1 MQVIVN
7 EVILTCV
14 FVSVILMVKGLRTAP
29 SADGVAGA
37 LSIVLTL
44 LGCIRVGGKLG
55 GCFNPAVGLSIGTFS
70 QFNLEN
76 VNSSLSHYIY
86 AFILGPALG
95 GVLAGAFS
103 LMHRK
108 HFEPKEVK
116 YEAQGE
122 IEAAEKKAD

>member
-1 MQVIVN
+1 M
-7 EVILTCV
+7 ILTCV

-55 GCFNPAVGLSIGTFS
+55 GCMNPAVGLSVGTFS
-70 QFNLEN
+70 QFNLED

-108 HFEPKEVK
+108 HFEP
-116 YEAQGE
+116 EALKAGGE
-122 IEAAEKKAD
+122 QELATEKKAE

>member
-1 MQVIVN
+1 M
-7 EVILTCV
+7 ILTCV

-55 GCFNPAVGLSIGTFS
+55 GCFNPAVGLSVGTFS
-70 QFNLEN
+70 LFHLED
-76 VNSSLSHYIY
+76 VNGSLGHYIY
-86 AFILGPALG
+86 AFMLGPALG
-95 GVLAGAFS
+95 GILAGAFS

-108 HFEPKEVK
+108 HFEPSALKG
-116 YEAQGE
+116 EAQGE
-122 IEAAEKKAD
+122 IEVAAEKKAE